1 MTTLQEQILA
11 SINFGEFKSKFAEI
25 GTNQNLKKTVVRQN
39 NFLQTL
45 FFFTL
50 IDVKKA
56 FSHIYFHTFYVIQQ
70 ILFLS
75 NLKKETNSA
84 ICQI

>member
-1 MTTLQEQILA
+1 MIFSMTTLQEQILA

-50 IDVKKA
+50 I
-56 FSHIYFHTFYVIQQ
+56 HIYFHTFYLIQQ